1 MLDGRVFMFSFK
13 VITRSV
19 PGLLIIGGIFLRVA
33 QDPMGAP
40 LIGIGI
46 FLYILMAVLR
56 KF

>member
-1 MLDGRVFMFSFK
+1 MVDRGVFMFSFK

-19 PGLLIIGGIFLRVA
+19 PGLLIIGGLFLRVA
-33 QDPMGAP
+33 QDPMGAT

-56 KF
+56 KL

>member
-1 MLDGRVFMFSFK
+1 MFSFK

-19 PGLLIIGGIFLRVA
+19 PGLLIIGGLFLRVA
-33 QDPMGAP
+33 QDPMGAT

-56 KF
+56 KL